1 MKIGVM
7 SMKTK
12 IIFKASKYLSDDEM
26 NAEMYLTD
34 IDTRS
39 WVDYCDGKEVIMEND
54 WIGRVPASRGYAH
67 LVHIVWCEVLETDE
81 I

>member
-7 SMKTK
+7 TMKTK

-34 IDTRS
+34 IDVRS
-39 WVDYCDGKEVIMEND
+39 WVDYCDGKEVEMEND
-54 WIGRVPASRGYAH
+54 WVGRVPASRGYAH
-67 LVHIVWCEVLETDE
+67 LVHIDWCEVIENDE

>member
-1 MKIGVM
+1 M
-7 SMKTK
+7 SKV
-12 IIFKASKYLSDDEM
+12 IFKASKFLSDDEM

-39 WVDYCDGKEVIMEND
+39 WVDYCDGKEVEMENEM
-54 WIGRVPASRGYAH
+54 IGRVPSSRGYVH
-67 LVHIVWCEVLETDE
+67 LVHIDWCEVKDDDE

>member
-1 MKIGVM
+1 M
-7 SMKTK
+7 SKV
-12 IIFKASKYLSDDEM
+12 IFKASKFLSDDEM

-54 WIGRVPASRGYAH
+54 WIGRVPSSRGYAH
-67 LVHIVWCEVLETDE
+67 LVHIDWCEVLDDVE

>member
-1 MKIGVM
+1 M
-7 SMKTK
+7 SKL
-12 IIFKASKYLSDDEM
+12 IFKASKYLADSEE

-39 WVDYCDGKEVIMEND
+39 WVDECNSKEVIMKNAWVGKVKAD
-54 WIGRVPASRGYAH
+54 HNTPSYPCFVLID
-67 LVHIVWCEVLETDE
+67 WCEVIENDE